1 MTALGAKL
9 QSIYEDKK
17 KAKEAR
23 STTRGEAG
31 KEERGEGHEGEEGKG
46 LEGKGQEG
54 DDGKGEEGEEETGQK
69 GQVSNGQEGDDGQG
83 GRARRTGRA
92 MPREAR
98 RRLRSLLRLRRPGR
112 WTRTGAP
119 CRWGTQSYATP
130 RSSRT
135 SRRPTSSA

>member
-1 MTALGAKL
+1 MVRVFGHEEKPCPRLTALGAKL

-17 KAKEAR
+17 KGKGTR
-23 STTRGEAG
+23 STT
-31 KEERGEGHEGEEGKG
+31 EGHEGEESKG

-54 DDGKGEEGEEETGQK
+54 DHGKGEEGEEETGQK
-69 GQVSNGQEGDDGQG
+69 GQVSNGQEATTARAR
-83 GRARRTGRA
+83 RARRTGRA

-119 CRWGTQSYATP
+119 
-130 RSSRT
+130 
-135 SRRPTSSA
+135 